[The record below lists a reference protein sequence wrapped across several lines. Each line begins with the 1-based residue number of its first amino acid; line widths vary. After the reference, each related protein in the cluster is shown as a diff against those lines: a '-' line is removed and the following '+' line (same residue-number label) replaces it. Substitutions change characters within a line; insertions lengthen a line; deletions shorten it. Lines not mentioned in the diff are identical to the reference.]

1 MARPSQRETIL
12 DAFQDLIVEVGAA
25 NVTLDD
31 AAGRAGVS
39 KGGLLYHF
47 PSKADL
53 FAGLCDRLAEVI
65 DHAIAE
71 APGDPVGLI
80 RWYLSA
86 ATEVVVGE
94 DTLWL
99 ALFAAPH
106 AVDDDVAVV
115 LGELFARYATPLR
128 SLPTVLGEHVRLVGD
143 GLYFNAL
150 VGGPLPDPDH
160 LEQIADTLVRSVP
173 TSRDRMSGEVV
184 T

>member
-25 NVTLDD
+25 NVTLED

-47 PSKADL
+47 PSKSDL
-53 FAGLCDRLAEVI
+53 FTGLCDRLAEAI
-65 DHAIAE
+65 DTAIAE
-71 APGDPVGLI
+71 APDDSVGLV

-86 ATEVVVGE
+86 ATDVVVSE

-99 ALFAAPH
+99 ALFEATH
-106 AVDDDVAVV
+106 AVDDDVAAI
-115 LGELFARYATPLR
+115 LAELFARYATPLR

-160 LEQIADTLVRSVP
+160 LDQITDALVREIQATPEQSA
-173 TSRDRMSGEVV
+173 
-184 T
+184 